1 MIGSIASLILPALV
15 PAFSDGVRGII
26 AKFTGGAGGQP
37 QNVEERVKLMEAEA
51 AKLQALAA
59 LDGVNGEPSK
69 WIINLRASFRYVI
82 ISAIMIFTGVIVFT
96 PDIVGASVVA
106 IFLDMTGAC
115 MSFVIGERMYLTLKR

>member
-1 MIGSIASLILPALV
+1 MIGSVASLILPALV

-69 WIINLRASFRYVI
+69 WIINLRASFRYII
-82 ISAIMIFTGVIVFT
+82 ISAIMLFTGIIVFN
-96 PDIVGASVVA
+96 PEVVGAGVVA
-106 IFLDMTGAC
+106 VFLDMTGAC
-115 MSFVIGERMYLTLKR
+115 MSFVIGERMYLTLKK

>member
-1 MIGSIASLILPALV
+1 MFGSIASLILPALV

-37 QNVEERVKLMEAEA
+37 QNVEERVRLMEAEA

-59 LDGVNGEPSK
+59 LDGVNGEPSR

-82 ISAIMIFTGVIVFT
+82 ISAIMLFTGLIVFN

-106 IFLDMTGAC
+106 VFLDMTGAC